1 MRLTRKGLDSY
12 SVITVC
18 LPLSGRINLSR
29 PSLTQHNCKKDNAI
43 LSAFLQHSKK
53 SILQLRTDE
62 ERKEASEIVLAA
74 IEMKS
79 SIEPQWIG
87 EYSITL
93 AYQSNLIVAVMH
105 LIFN

>member
-1 MRLTRKGLDSY
+1 M
-12 SVITVC
+12 
-18 LPLSGRINLSR
+18 
-29 PSLTQHNCKKDNAI
+29 PSFKREDQSFEASFDATKKDNAI
-43 LSAFLQHSKK
+43 LSAFLLHSKK

-87 EYSITL
+87 EYLITL
-93 AYQSNLIVAVMH
+93 AQ
-105 LIFN
+105 

>member
-1 MRLTRKGLDSY
+1 M
-12 SVITVC
+12 
-18 LPLSGRINLSR
+18 
-29 PSLTQHNCKKDNAI
+29 QHKCKKRQRYPFCI
-43 LSAFLQHSKK
+43 FTAFKK

-87 EYSITL
+87 EYLITL
-93 AYQSNLIVAVMH
+93 AQ
-105 LIFN
+105 

>member
-1 MRLTRKGLDSY
+1 MQHKCQKKTTISFLHFY
-12 SVITVC
+12 SI
-18 LPLSGRINLSR
+18 
-29 PSLTQHNCKKDNAI
+29 
-43 LSAFLQHSKK
+43 KK

-93 AYQSNLIVAVMH
+93 A
-105 LIFN
+105 F